1 MLDLATIDARALGK
15 YFDHSVLFKNATETD
30 IRTGCRD
37 AVRYD
42 CAAFYASS
50 PHWLPVIRE
59 EVGGSTVH
67 AAAAISF
74 PGGTADWRT
83 KAAETR
89 HAVELGA
96 QDLDVVM
103 NIGALLSG
111 DTATVRQE
119 LRAFVDEA
127 QGRVTK
133 VILELCYLDDD
144 SIRRAAAEVVEAGAD
159 YIKTS
164 TGAYEGPTMHQFA
177 VMRDAVAGTGV
188 KSKVAGVQPPRPQN
202 AYAFLLAGA
211 DLIGTRAVPEI
222 IDALDEM
229 RRTGVIPTGKQQEA
243 DATSTV

>member
-1 MLDLATIDARALGK
+1 VLDLATIDATSLGK
-15 YFDHSVLFKNATETD
+15 YFDHSVLFKYATESD
-30 IRTGCRD
+30 IRAGCRS
-37 AVRYD
+37 AVSYN
-42 CAAFYASS
+42 CAAFYGSS
-50 PHWLPVIRE
+50 PYWLPVILE
-59 EVGGSTVH
+59 EVAGTGVH

-74 PGGTADWRT
+74 PAGTADWRT

-89 HAVELGA
+89 HAVEAGA
-96 QDLDVVM
+96 EELDVVM

-111 DTATVRQE
+111 DVRTVQQE
-119 LRAFVDEA
+119 LTAFVEEA
-127 QGRVTK
+127 GSCVTK
-133 VILELCYLDDD
+133 VILEVAYLGDDD
-144 SIRRAAAEVVEAGAD
+144 IRRAADAVVEAGAA

-164 TGAYEGPTMHQFA
+164 TGAYDGATLEKFI

-229 RRTGVIPTGKQQEA
+229 RRSGVIPGA
-243 DATSTV
+243 ATPAVHA

>member
-1 MLDLATIDARALGK
+1 MLDLATIDATSLGK
-15 YFDHSVLFKNATETD
+15 YFDHSVLFKYATESD
-30 IRTGCRD
+30 IRAGCRS
-37 AVRYD
+37 AVSYN
-42 CAAFYASS
+42 CAAFYGSS
-50 PHWLPVIRE
+50 PYWLPVILE
-59 EVGGSTVH
+59 EVAGTGVH

-74 PGGTADWRT
+74 PAGTADWRT

-89 HAVELGA
+89 HAVEAGA
-96 QDLDVVM
+96 EELDVVM

-111 DTATVRQE
+111 DVRTVQQE
-119 LRAFVDEA
+119 LTAFVEEA
-127 QGRVTK
+127 GSCVTK
-133 VILELCYLDDD
+133 VILEVAYLGDDD
-144 SIRRAAAEVVEAGAD
+144 IRRAADAVVEAGAV

-164 TGAYEGPTMHQFA
+164 TGSYDGSTLEKFI

-229 RRTGVIPTGKQQEA
+229 RRNGVIPGA
-243 DATSTV
+243 AAPAVHA